1 MKKTH
6 LFLFVLSASALVSC
20 ANNASSQSTQNSS
33 EDKLSS
39 ASISSSSELVSSSED
54 ETSSISSSCVGV
66 SSSEER
72 TSSTS
77 IPSSSELVS
86 SSEDETSSEAP
97 YKTVKSY
104 LKALSGLHNYT
115 LKVKASNSASTL
127 TNTTI
132 TKFEDDS
139 FFYSFKDD
147 SYGYI
152 KSDDG
157 VYQIQPYDDDRMI
170 GGELYTDESGNP
182 IKDLW
187 NGEFFYSFADLDL
200 PLLEEKIDDGEGE
213 IAISGKKNR
222 LAILRLLGL
231 DSSYYASIFSFTA
244 SINDTSDLVIVCKLN
259 DSVNSSTITL
269 KGTVYDINS
278 THSDEIEDFLIDGTY
293 YTIEEDFAKA
303 RDLMKGN
310 NYTHYYYD
318 DDGEKVG
325 TEIFNEDYY
334 FITWD
339 STYVKESGQLLT
351 NQGMIGLDHKQDAE
365 GRQYDGSYLLMLN
378 GSTIN
383 MYSGQPYNEDSN
395 VANVYHYPS
404 LLTVWSNVELFD
416 ALTSAYNGLD
426 NAYATSNSYL
436 MSNFVSNF
444 SLDSMVSS
452 VKLTRLVIGW
462 TNVFADGEDSQKVVF
477 TLETSGGNLSYEFTD
492 FGSTSIKALDE
503 LLGTFT
509 DY

>member
-1 MKKTH
+1 MIKKKGKSLQLYVNSALYAGMKKTN

-20 ANNASSQSTQNSS
+20 ANNASSQSTAN
-33 EDKLSS
+33 
-39 ASISSSSELVSSSED
+39 SSSSPEGVSSSKGVSSSED
-54 ETSSISSSCVGV
+54 GTS
-66 SSSEER
+66 
-72 TSSTS
+72 T
-77 IPSSSELVS
+77 
-86 SSEDETSSEAP
+86 EAP

-104 LKALSGLHNYT
+104 LKALSGLRNYT
-115 LKVKASNSASTL
+115 LKVKANNSASTL

-132 TKFEDDS
+132 TKFENDS

-157 VYQIQPYDDDRMI
+157 VYQIQPYDDERMI

-200 PLLEEKIDDGEGE
+200 PQLEEKIKDVEGE
-213 IAISGKKNR
+213 ITISGKKNR

-231 DSSYYASIFSFTA
+231 DSSYYASIFSFLA
-244 SINDTSDLVIVCKLN
+244 SINETGDLVIVCKLN
-259 DSVNSSTITL
+259 DSVNNSTITL

-278 THSDEIEDFLIDGTY
+278 THSEEIEDFLIDGSY
-293 YTIEEDFAKA
+293 YTIDEDFAKA

-310 NYTHYYYD
+310 NYTHYYYNN
-318 DDGEKVG
+318 GSKVG
-325 TEIFNEDYY
+325 SEYFNENYY
-334 FITWD
+334 FIVWD
-339 STYVKESGQLLT
+339 SNYVNESGQILT
-351 NQGMIGLDHKQDAE
+351 NQGMIGLDHKQDSA

-383 MYSGQPYNEDSN
+383 IYSAQPYNEDSN

-404 LLTVWSNVELFD
+404 LLTMWSNVELFD
-416 ALTSAYNGLD
+416 KLTSAYNGLD
-426 NAYATSNSYL
+426 NAYATTNSYL
-436 MSNFVSNF
+436 MSDFVSNF

-462 TNVFADGEDSQKVVF
+462 SNVFADDSTQKVVF
-477 TLETSGGNLSYEFTD
+477 TLETSGGNQSYEFTD
-492 FGSTSIKALDE
+492 FGSTSIPALEE